1 MNKKYILHKECR
13 EAQWSKMSE
22 KIGGPDQGEEVVL
35 LTRSVLIFA
44 RGNLL
49 NKCHLTFNVMLD
61 VMLLARFLNTWPQ
74 GRRWIVIGCN

>member
-1 MNKKYILHKECR
+1 MKYEQRTRGRTVVSNMAEI
-13 EAQWSKMSE
+13 
-22 KIGGPDQGEEVVL
+22 IGGPDQGEEVVL
-35 LTRSVLIFA
+35 LTRSILIFVHS
-44 RGNLL
+44 NLL

>member
-44 RGNLL
+44 RGDLL

-61 VMLLARFLNTWPQ
+61 HFKRLHCKCSDIFSCPGHFNR
-74 GRRWIVIGCN
+74 